1 MQAERTTNTIKSRI
15 TSSLSYQKSSSLKM
29 PWHFAVVEQAD
40 HWLQMHNIPTYT
52 AATHYADG
60 FCVVR

>member
-1 MQAERTTNTIKSRI
+1 
-15 TSSLSYQKSSSLKM
+15 M

-40 HWLQMHNIPTYT
+40 HWLQMHDIPTYT